1 MIEKSISRVRSYST
15 FPLLFFS
22 HKKQKSCKRWS
33 KPSSFPALCFISGYR
48 LQFIRLKQHNNGSLI
63 TVLSCSETHAMS
75 STTSTTPSRAFLIRP
90 AILIK
95 VTNCHSP
102 QWSYSHEYHYLCRRW
117 LFIHK
122 TCRLPVIIHI
132 DDAVC
137 MRRLRECTYMKDDA
151 NSS

>member
-1 MIEKSISRVRSYST
+1 MIEKLISRVRSYST

-33 KPSSFPALCFISGYR
+33 KPSSFPALCFISGDR

-63 TVLSCSETHAMS
+63 SVLSCSETHAMS
-75 STTSTTPSRAFLIRP
+75 STTSTMPSRAFLIRP

-95 VTNCHSP
+95 VTNCYSTQP
-102 QWSYSHEYHYLCRRW
+102 SYSHEYHNLCRRW